1 MKYIRFEHAG
11 FVIFETSQSH
21 KDIAKKFPQDKP
33 ISAGLVSY
41 SEWMEGPVC
50 HGNSM
55 SLSLSCDG
63 KDTEWLRRSLEP

>member
-11 FVIFETSQSH
+11 FVIFEDTQSH
-21 KDIAKKFPQDKP
+21 KDIAKNFPEDKP
-33 ISAGLVSY
+33 MSAGFVSY
-41 SEWMEGPVC
+41 CEWMGPAC

-55 SLSLSCDG
+55 GLSLSCDS